1 MHATRYPVLE
11 MDADISIH
19 LRSGTGPPGPPAT
32 PSRDISIS
40 GSLRKARSRDKIF
53 RFCPGPPGQNSC
65 PGIGNAS
72 GRIHGG
78 DKANKHHHGWPL
90 PHHHCN
96 ALWII
101 GLPLWPSLSSAFVGN
116 KHWIIACEQKEQ
128 GATVERFSHRRI
140 AMVPLTS
147 DQRRVS
153 SWLNCRWA
161 VSKDCQLSTTDFVR
175 HNANAGTVT
184 RPVVQLMT
192 LIQASTSLTCE
203 AVLGLDRST

>member
-1 MHATRYPVLE
+1 MPDKGDCALNVVFMGILEGKRLNARAGGMRKRKRAPIVFMREQILQRGVRTR
-11 MDADISIH
+11 M
-19 LRSGTGPPGPPAT
+19 PGA
-32 PSRDISIS
+32 
-40 GSLRKARSRDKIF
+40 KQQDKQQ
-53 RFCPGPPGQNSC
+53 C
-65 PGIGNAS
+65 GNALV
-72 GRIHGG
+72 RIEFGLW
-78 DKANKHHHGWPL
+78 ASPWEA
-90 PHHHCN
+90 HCT

-101 GLPLWPSLSSAFVGN
+101 GLPLWPSLSSALVGN
-116 KHWIIACEQKEQ
+116 KHRIIACEQKEQ

-140 AMVPLTS
+140 AMVPSTS

-203 AVLGLDRST
+203 AVLGLGRST

>member
-1 MHATRYPVLE
+1 MQLAIFWEMVKFVDLGVLYFSLVLPRE
-11 MDADISIH
+11 PTM
-19 LRSGTGPPGPPAT
+19 
-32 PSRDISIS
+32 
-40 GSLRKARSRDKIF
+40 GSLRPSVDFK
-53 RFCPGPPGQNSC
+53 GL
-65 PGIGNAS
+65 
-72 GRIHGG
+72 GRNEHRIM
-78 DKANKHHHGWPL
+78 
-90 PHHHCN
+90 
-96 ALWII
+96 
-101 GLPLWPSLSSAFVGN
+101 
-116 KHWIIACEQKEQ
+116 ACEQKEQ

-192 LIQASTSLTCE
+192 LIQASTSLTCVMPSL
-203 AVLGLDRST
+203 VLAAPHE